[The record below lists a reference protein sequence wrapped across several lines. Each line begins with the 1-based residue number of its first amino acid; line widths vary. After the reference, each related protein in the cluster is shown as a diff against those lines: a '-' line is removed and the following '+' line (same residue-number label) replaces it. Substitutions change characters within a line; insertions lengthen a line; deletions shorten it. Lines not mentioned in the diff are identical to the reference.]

1 MKVVSDTGPL
11 IALAKLDLLPLFAR
25 LFGEVCIPPAVQSEL
40 FAKRGPEAPRLE
52 EALRGGIYVVAEFT
66 LPEAV
71 ERLTH
76 GLGAGEQHAI
86 GLARHLQTTLIID
99 ERSGRFAAK
108 QLGVDIIGT
117 VGILLQAKQG
127 GLIESVGVA
136 LDQIRRGGYW
146 ISDSLVEEATNLAG
160 E

>member
-1 MKVVSDTGPL
+1 MKVVSDAGPL
-11 IALAKLDLLPLFAR
+11 IALAKLDLLPLLNR
-25 LFGEVCIPPAVQSEL
+25 LFGEVCIPPAVQGEL

-52 EALRGGIYVVAEFT
+52 EALRGSIQVVTAFT
-66 LPEAV
+66 LPKDV

-76 GLGAGEQHAI
+76 GLGAGEQYAI
-86 GLARHLQTTLIID
+86 GLALYLQTALIID

-108 QLGVDIIGT
+108 QLGVRFTGTIG
-117 VGILLQAKQG
+117 VLLQAKQG
-127 GLIESVGVA
+127 GLIESVRAA

-146 ISDSLVEEATNLAG
+146 ISDSLIEEATNLAG